1 MPKQVGTCITYL
13 VKLGYAIVKASSNGT
28 KNLIHTWGTNMQ
40 SLIHE
45 TSLELVDMLNLKGE
59 HKSVGS
65 FGDVITPEGKVITRD
80 QLLEMAYEYVLSNLE
95 G

>member
-1 MPKQVGTCITYL
+1 
-13 VKLGYAIVKASSNGT
+13 
-28 KNLIHTWGTNMQ
+28 MQ

-59 HKSVGS
+59 HKSLGS
-65 FGDVITPEGKVITRD
+65 FGDVITPEGQVITRD
-80 QLLEMAYEYVLSNLE
+80 QLLEMAYEYCLSNLE